1 MQAINP
7 FLLGAGILGCLV
19 ALLHGFLQQK
29 LIIKPLV
36 KRNLESG
43 NLSETTL
50 KLIVALLHFSTA
62 AWLAGGVALIVV
74 SRMGGEAQLATGLL
88 VAALYS
94 FAAAANF
101 WATRGRHPGWVLL
114 GLAVAAI
121 LAGIL

>member
-1 MQAINP
+1 MMR
-7 FLLGAGILGCLV
+7 G
-19 ALLHGFLQQK
+19 LQ
-29 LIIKPLV
+29 
-36 KRNLESG
+36 SG
-43 NLSETTL
+43 HLSETTL

-62 AWLAGGVALIVV
+62 AWLAGGAALVIV
-74 SRMGGEAQLATGLL
+74 SRMGGEAQLVTGLL
-88 VAALYS
+88 VAALYG